1 MRISVINQKGGVG
14 KSTTTA
20 NLAVVLARD
29 FKRRVLVIDW
39 DAQANASA
47 FLGLPETPAWG
58 NTNLVLEPTRGFHPA
73 RNVLVDGL
81 DVVPGCPDFA
91 LVERQLLGD
100 LLTGPRRLRRALE
113 PVASRYDIILTD
125 CGPTLGMLAINAVAA
140 CPDVLVPIELA
151 HAAALGALTLQ
162 KFLVEAQGNLEASI
176 RTLGVL
182 PTFLDDREKTPREV
196 LGDLSRLFGT
206 TLFTTAIH
214 SAANVRD
221 AGGQGRPVVLTEPHS
236 RGAEEYRALAQEV
249 VNRG

>member
-20 NLAVVLARD
+20 NLAVVFARD
-29 FKRRVLVIDW
+29 FGQRVLVIDW

-47 FLGLPETPAWG
+47 FLGLSDSPSWG
-58 NTNLVLEPTRGFHPA
+58 NTSLVLEPGRGFHPI
-73 RNVLVDGL
+73 RDVLTPGL

-113 PVASRYDIILTD
+113 PVFGQYDIVLTD

-162 KFLVEAQGNLEASI
+162 RFLVEAQANLEASI

-182 PTFLDDREKTPREV
+182 PTFLDERERTPREV
-196 LGDLSRLFGT
+196 HSELSRLFGS
-206 TLFTTAIH
+206 TLFQTAIH

-221 AGGQGRPVVLTEPHS
+221 AAGQGRPVVLLDPTS
-236 RGAEEYRALAQEV
+236 RGALEYRALAQEV
-249 VNRG
+249 LNRG

>member
-1 MRISVINQKGGVG
+1 VRISVINQKGGVG

-29 FKRRVLVIDW
+29 FHRRVLVIDW

-47 FLGLPETPAWG
+47 FLGLGEAPAWG
-58 NTNLVLEPTRGFHPA
+58 NTSLVLEPARGFHPA
-73 RNVLVDGL
+73 RDVLVEGL

-113 PVASRYDIILTD
+113 PHFAHYDVVLTD

-162 KFLVEAQGNLEASI
+162 RFLSEAQANLEASI

-182 PTFLDDREKTPREV
+182 PTFHDDRERTPREV
-196 LGDLSRLFGT
+196 LVELSRLFGDA
-206 TLFTTAIH
+206 LFKTAIH

-221 AGGQGRPVVLTEPHS
+221 AGGQGRPVVLTDPHS
-236 RGAEEYRALAQEV
+236 RGAAEYRALAQEV
-249 VNRG
+249 VTRG